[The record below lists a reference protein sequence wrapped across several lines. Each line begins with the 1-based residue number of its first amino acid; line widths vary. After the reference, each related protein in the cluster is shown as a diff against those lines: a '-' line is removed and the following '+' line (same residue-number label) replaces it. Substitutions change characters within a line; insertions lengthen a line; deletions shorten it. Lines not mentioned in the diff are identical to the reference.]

1 MVVRKETQ
9 QTGVIVNQSAQRH
22 VSRGLRALSSIL
34 AMVLTMALMLL
45 YAPTP
50 SARAME
56 STTSAESTD
65 GMLSINSS
73 TAVLT
78 DTSGY
83 HLNATVT
90 NTTGQEIPAGTLT
103 LAMNAFY
110 TFVSRNDIQDWSEGN
125 GRIPTPQSVG
135 QADVPALQPGASAN
149 VSIDADAHQE
159 SLAAINSW
167 GPKPVLLSYSANG
180 TPLAQSHTFVTRT
193 GAGLH
198 TPSTPALHITVAQ
211 PLAANGWTTDSK
223 LLGQLVDEG
232 GISSSKL
239 AKIAMPSKD
248 DDARLSFLLGNYIT
262 LTNLTEREAQ
272 RIIDLHISPINV
284 SVHTTD
290 PQLHCT
296 MLGNKN
302 AERSLDY
309 IQAFCKAGIVMN
321 GQIVICPGWNDGDQ
335 LRRTLRD
342 LTDWEFSSCSLVPV
356 GITKYRKG
364 LAKLRPVDADC
375 AREIIAIAEEF
386 GQENLRR
393 FGTRRFFCADE
404 LYLRAG
410 LPLPQEDYY
419 DGYRQ
424 LENGVGMLRSLEQDF
439 LSAMRLE
446 DPAAAPSPFTIAT
459 GTAAA
464 PFLRGLLEQAKA
476 YFPRL
481 EGQVIAV
488 ENDFFGHT
496 IDVAGL
502 LTGQDLSAQL
512 QRVPSLGRVLLPLHM
527 LRHGET
533 VFLDD
538 YTVARL
544 ADELGCPVQIVGID
558 GGDLL
563 DAMLDASSTVS

>member
-1 MVVRKETQ
+1 MST
-9 QTGVIVNQSAQRH
+9 VITSVDHRSPAQR
-22 VSRGLRALSSIL
+22 
-34 AMVLTMALMLL
+34 
-45 YAPTP
+45 
-50 SARAME
+50 
-56 STTSAESTD
+56 
-65 GMLSINSS
+65 
-73 TAVLT
+73 
-78 DTSGY
+78 
-83 HLNATVT
+83 
-90 NTTGQEIPAGTLT
+90 AGI
-103 LAMNAFY
+103 
-110 TFVSRNDIQDWSEGN
+110 R
-125 GRIPTPQSVG
+125 
-135 QADVPALQPGASAN
+135 PG
-149 VSIDADAHQE
+149 E
-159 SLAAINSW
+159 
-167 GPKPVLLSYSANG
+167 
-180 TPLAQSHTFVTRT
+180 
-193 GAGLH
+193 
-198 TPSTPALHITVAQ
+198 
-211 PLAANGWTTDSK
+211 K
-223 LLGQLVDEG
+223 LLTINGHEIVDVLDYRFYGYDAKCRLELLEPNGSVRNVQIKKEEG
-232 GISSSKL
+232 LDLGL
-239 AKIAMPSKD
+239 NFDTYLMDEMRCCANHCVFCFVDQMPPGMRQTLYFKD
-248 DDARLSFLLGNYIT
+248 DDARLSFLQGNYIT

-272 RIIDLHISPINV
+272 RIIDLRISPINV

-302 AERSLDY
+302 AVRSLEY
-309 IQAFCKAGIVMN
+309 MRRFCEAGIVMN

-342 LTDWEFSSCSLVPV
+342 LTEWQFSSCSLVPV
-356 GITKYRKG
+356 GITKYRQG
-364 LAKLRPVDADC
+364 LAKLRPVSAEDARD
-375 AREIIAIAEEF
+375 IIAIAEEF

-419 DGYRQ
+419 EGYRQ

-439 LSAMRLE
+439 LSSMKLE

>member
-1 MVVRKETQ
+1 MST
-9 QTGVIVNQSAQRH
+9 VITSVDHRSPAQR
-22 VSRGLRALSSIL
+22 
-34 AMVLTMALMLL
+34 
-45 YAPTP
+45 
-50 SARAME
+50 
-56 STTSAESTD
+56 
-65 GMLSINSS
+65 
-73 TAVLT
+73 
-78 DTSGY
+78 
-83 HLNATVT
+83 
-90 NTTGQEIPAGTLT
+90 AGI
-103 LAMNAFY
+103 
-110 TFVSRNDIQDWSEGN
+110 R
-125 GRIPTPQSVG
+125 
-135 QADVPALQPGASAN
+135 PG
-149 VSIDADAHQE
+149 E
-159 SLAAINSW
+159 
-167 GPKPVLLSYSANG
+167 
-180 TPLAQSHTFVTRT
+180 
-193 GAGLH
+193 
-198 TPSTPALHITVAQ
+198 
-211 PLAANGWTTDSK
+211 K
-223 LLGQLVDEG
+223 LLTINGHEIVDVLDYRFYGYDAKCRLELLEPNGSVRNVQIKKEEG
-232 GISSSKL
+232 LDLGL
-239 AKIAMPSKD
+239 NFDTYLMDEMRCCANHCVFCFVDQMPPGMRQTLYFKD
-248 DDARLSFLLGNYIT
+248 DDARLSFLQGNYIT

-272 RIIDLHISPINV
+272 RIIDLRISPINV

-302 AERSLDY
+302 AVRSLEY
-309 IQAFCKAGIVMN
+309 MRRFCEAGIVMN

-342 LTDWEFSSCSLVPV
+342 LTEMEFSSCSLVPV
-356 GITKYRKG
+356 GITKYRQG
-364 LAKLRPVDADC
+364 LAKLRPVSAEDARD
-375 AREIIAIAEEF
+375 IIAIAEEF

-419 DGYRQ
+419 EGYRQ

-446 DPAAAPSPFTIAT
+446 DPAAAPPPFTIAT

>member
-1 MVVRKETQ
+1 MSTIITTIDRHSPAERAGIRVGEQLLTINGHTIVDVLDYRFYGYDPLSHVELKTPAGDVR
-9 QTGVIVNQSAQRH
+9 
-22 VSRGLRALSSIL
+22 
-34 AMVLTMALMLL
+34 
-45 YAPTP
+45 
-50 SARAME
+50 
-56 STTSAESTD
+56 
-65 GMLSINSS
+65 
-73 TAVLT
+73 
-78 DTSGY
+78 
-83 HLNATVT
+83 TVT
-90 NTTGQEIPAGTLT
+90 IRKAEGQDLGLNFDTYLMDEMRSCANHCIFCFVDQMPPGMRPTLY
-103 LAMNAFY
+103 F
-110 TFVSRNDIQDWSEGN
+110 
-125 GRIPTPQSVG
+125 
-135 QADVPALQPGASAN
+135 
-149 VSIDADAHQE
+149 
-159 SLAAINSW
+159 
-167 GPKPVLLSYSANG
+167 
-180 TPLAQSHTFVTRT
+180 
-193 GAGLH
+193 
-198 TPSTPALHITVAQ
+198 
-211 PLAANGWTTDSK
+211 
-223 LLGQLVDEG
+223 
-232 GISSSKL
+232 
-239 AKIAMPSKD
+239 KD

-309 IQAFCKAGIVMN
+309 IQAFCRAGIVMN

-342 LTDWEFSSCSLVPV
+342 LTEWQFSSCSLVPV
-356 GITKYRKG
+356 GITKYRQG
-364 LAKLRPVDADC
+364 LARLRPVDRED
-375 AREIIAIAEEF
+375 ARDIIAIAEEF

-419 DGYRQ
+419 EGYRQ
-424 LENGVGMLRSLEQDF
+424 LENGVGMLRSLEQGF
-439 LSAMRLE
+439 LSALGLE
-446 DPAAAPSPFTIAT
+446 APAAEPSPFTIAT

-464 PFLRGLLEQAKA
+464 PFLRELLARAKA

-563 DAMLDASSTVS
+563 DAMLEREG